1 MFDTVPVLNENRIK
15 DSRGLILCSPD
26 SVEVTSLELEC
37 LVICFLDCQLF
48 EGIHLT
54 EVSPFVFFFFLSKLN
69 SLAKSS
75 LT

>member
-1 MFDTVPVLNENRIK
+1 MFDTVPVLKENRIK
-15 DSRGLILCSPD
+15 DSRGLIICSPD
-26 SVEVTSLELEC
+26 SLEVTSLELEC
-37 LVICFLDCQLF
+37 PVICLDCQLF